1 MANKTD
7 AGAQSIHGTNP
18 QNLIETIMRTR
29 IYGCNYWKEKCFAL
43 KAATLV
49 DRAVELKYV
58 GGMYGGNL
66 KPTPFICLVLK
77 MLQLQPEKEIIVEFI
92 TNEDYKYV
100 RILGAFYLRLVGR
113 PVDLY
118 EYLEPLYVDMRKIR
132 YRQGTGEFVMMHV
145 DEIIDK
151 LLHEER
157 VFDVALP
164 RIMKRQV
171 LEDLGLLGP
180 RISFLEEEIQES
192 AEEEPSE
199 DKEKEKKTEKWRKR
213 SRSRSRSRDRNRR
226 SRSRSRSKDRR
237 DRSRDRRD
245 RRSRSRSRERRR
257 RSRSRSRDR
266 GSKDRRD
273 RCRDK
278 RDRRSRSRSRDR
290 KRKASD
296 DGGRSAKRQK
306 KDTDDG
312 EKQVKGEGGGMS
324 EMSDS
329 AMNALRAKLG
339 LAPLK

>member
-1 MANKTD
+1 M
-7 AGAQSIHGTNP
+7 
-18 QNLIETIMRTR
+18 TILLN
-29 IYGCNYWKEKCFAL
+29 I
-43 KAATLV
+43 
-49 DRAVELKYV
+49 
-58 GGMYGGNL
+58 
-66 KPTPFICLVLK
+66 
-77 MLQLQPEKEIIVEFI
+77 
-92 TNEDYKYV
+92 
-100 RILGAFYLRLVGR
+100 
-113 PVDLY
+113 
-118 EYLEPLYVDMRKIR
+118 
-132 YRQGTGEFVMMHV
+132 EFVMMHV

-257 RSRSRSRDR
+257 
-266 GSKDRRD
+266 
-273 RCRDK
+273 
-278 RDRRSRSRSRDR
+278 
-290 KRKASD
+290 
-296 DGGRSAKRQK
+296 
-306 KDTDDG
+306 
-312 EKQVKGEGGGMS
+312 
-324 EMSDS
+324 
-329 AMNALRAKLG
+329 
-339 LAPLK
+339 

>member
-1 MANKTD
+1 
-7 AGAQSIHGTNP
+7 
-18 QNLIETIMRTR
+18 MRTR

-58 GGMYGGNL
+58 GG
-66 KPTPFICLVLK
+66 I
-77 MLQLQPEKEIIVEFI
+77 
-92 TNEDYKYV
+92 YV

-132 YRQGTGEFVMMHV
+132 YRLGSGEFVMMHV

-171 LEDLGLLGP
+171 LEDLELLGP

-192 AEEEPSE
+192 AEEEPSVDKE
-199 DKEKEKKTEKWRKR
+199 KEKEKKTEKWRKR
-213 SRSRSRSRDRNRR
+213 SRSRSRDRTKRSK
-226 SRSRSRSKDRR
+226 SRSRSRDRDRRDR

-245 RRSRSRSRERRR
+245 RRSRSRSRDRRR

-266 GSKDRRD
+266 RDRDRSRDRRD
-273 RCRDK
+273 RRD
-278 RDRRSRSRSRDR
+278 RSRSRSRDR
-290 KRKASD
+290 KRKADD
-296 DGGRSAKRQK
+296 DGGRSSKRQK
-306 KDTDDG
+306 KEDDKE
-312 EKQVKGEGGGMS
+312 EKQAKGEGGGLADMS
-324 EMSDS
+324 TES
-329 AMNALRAKLG
+329 MNALRAKLG
-339 LAPLK
+339 LPPLK